1 MSDPVLEAVSGPA
14 FQSVR
19 ERLDSLG
26 AAPPQ
31 VLLLEGGSE
40 AARTDAAL
48 YWAYRCSCPS
58 ARELA
63 VTRFQQARA
72 FAAAKVNQIRKAAT
86 EQASTICD
94 YAQEKGEVIRDKAKK
109 FHEAGE
115 EYVKEKPTQSVLI
128 AMGVG
133 LLIGLLIRRR

>member
-1 MSDPVLEAVSGPA
+1 MQDNQTELETT
-14 FQSVR
+14 
-19 ERLDSLG
+19 
-26 AAPPQ
+26 AAANDT
-31 VLLLEGGSE
+31 S
-40 AARTDAAL
+40 
-48 YWAYRCSCPS
+48 CSCPS

-94 YAQEKGEVIRDKAKK
+94 YAQEKAKK

>member
-1 MSDPVLEAVSGPA
+1 MDTPSGSTVRLWKSVVL
-14 FQSVR
+14 QT
-19 ERLDSLG
+19 RL
-26 AAPPQ
+26 
-31 VLLLEGGSE
+31 
-40 AARTDAAL
+40 
-48 YWAYRCSCPS
+48 
-58 ARELA
+58 
-63 VTRFQQARA
+63 
-72 FAAAKVNQIRKAAT
+72 QIRKAAT

>member
-1 MSDPVLEAVSGPA
+1 MQDNQTELETTV
-14 FQSVR
+14 
-19 ERLDSLG
+19 
-26 AAPPQ
+26 AANDT
-31 VLLLEGGSE
+31 S
-40 AARTDAAL
+40 
-48 YWAYRCSCPS
+48 CSCPS

-94 YAQEKGEVIRDKAKK
+94 Y
-109 FHEAGE
+109 
-115 EYVKEKPTQSVLI
+115 VKEKPTQSVLI

>member
-1 MSDPVLEAVSGPA
+1 MQDNQTELETT
-14 FQSVR
+14 
-19 ERLDSLG
+19 
-26 AAPPQ
+26 AAANDT
-31 VLLLEGGSE
+31 S
-40 AARTDAAL
+40 
-48 YWAYRCSCPS
+48 CSCPS

-109 FHEAGE
+109 FHEAGAE
-115 EYVKEKPTQSVLI
+115 L
-128 AMGVG
+128 GVAYTKRTG
-133 LLIGLLIRRR
+133 AVFSTVTIQVPAP

>member
-1 MSDPVLEAVSGPA
+1 MQDNQTELETTV
-14 FQSVR
+14 
-19 ERLDSLG
+19 
-26 AAPPQ
+26 AANDT
-31 VLLLEGGSE
+31 S
-40 AARTDAAL
+40 
-48 YWAYRCSCPS
+48 CSCPS

-63 VTRFQQARA
+63 VTRFQQAR
-72 FAAAKVNQIRKAAT
+72 AAKVNQIRKAAT

>member
-1 MSDPVLEAVSGPA
+1 MQDNQPELETT
-14 FQSVR
+14 
-19 ERLDSLG
+19 
-26 AAPPQ
+26 AAANDT
-31 VLLLEGGSE
+31 S
-40 AARTDAAL
+40 
-48 YWAYRCSCPS
+48 CSCPS

-63 VTRFQQARA
+63 VTRFQQAMA

-115 EYVKEKPTQSVLI
+115 EYVKENSYDSMIERELRVMKMLADIQETWEEFFTHEI
-128 AMGVG
+128 WN
-133 LLIGLLIRRR
+133 RK

>member
-1 MSDPVLEAVSGPA
+1 MQDKQTELEPT
-14 FQSVR
+14 
-19 ERLDSLG
+19 
-26 AAPPQ
+26 AA
-31 VLLLEGGSE
+31 
-40 AARTDAAL
+40 ANDAS
-48 YWAYRCSCPS
+48 CSCPS

-63 VTRFQQARA
+63 VNRFQQARA

-86 EQASTICD
+86 EQATTIRD
-94 YAQEKGEVIRDKAKK
+94 YAQEKGEVIRDKAKH

>member
-1 MSDPVLEAVSGPA
+1 MQDNQTELETT
-14 FQSVR
+14 
-19 ERLDSLG
+19 
-26 AAPPQ
+26 AAANDT
-31 VLLLEGGSE
+31 S
-40 AARTDAAL
+40 
-48 YWAYRCSCPS
+48 CSCPS

-72 FAAAKVNQIRKAAT
+72 FAAAT

>member
-1 MSDPVLEAVSGPA
+1 MQDNQTELEPNAGVNDTA
-14 FQSVR
+14 C
-19 ERLDSLG
+19 
-26 AAPPQ
+26 A
-31 VLLLEGGSE
+31 
-40 AARTDAAL
+40 
-48 YWAYRCSCPS
+48 CPS
-58 ARELA
+58 TRELA

-94 YAQEKGEVIRDKAKK
+94 YAQEKGEIIRDKAKQ

-128 AMGVG
+128 ALGVG
-133 LLIGLLIRRR
+133 FLIGMLIRRR

>member
-1 MSDPVLEAVSGPA
+1 MQDNQTELETT
-14 FQSVR
+14 
-19 ERLDSLG
+19 
-26 AAPPQ
+26 AAANDT
-31 VLLLEGGSE
+31 S
-40 AARTDAAL
+40 
-48 YWAYRCSCPS
+48 CSCPS

-94 YAQEKGEVIRDKAKK
+94 YAQE

>member
-1 MSDPVLEAVSGPA
+1 MQDNQTELEPT
-14 FQSVR
+14 
-19 ERLDSLG
+19 
-26 AAPPQ
+26 AA
-31 VLLLEGGSE
+31 
-40 AARTDAAL
+40 ANDTA
-48 YWAYRCSCPS
+48 CSCPS

-86 EQASTICD
+86 EQASTIRD

-115 EYVKEKPTQSVLI
+115 EYVKEIPTQSVLI

-133 LLIGLLIRRR
+133 LLIGMLIRRR

>member
-1 MSDPVLEAVSGPA
+1 MQDNQTELEPT
-14 FQSVR
+14 
-19 ERLDSLG
+19 
-26 AAPPQ
+26 AA
-31 VLLLEGGSE
+31 
-40 AARTDAAL
+40 ANDTN
-48 YWAYRCSCPS
+48 CSCPS

-86 EQASTICD
+86 EQATTIRD
-94 YAQEKGEVIRDKAKK
+94 YAQEKGEVIRDKAKQ

-133 LLIGLLIRRR
+133 LLIGMLLRRR

>member
-1 MSDPVLEAVSGPA
+1 MQDNQNELEPAAAVT
-14 FQSVR
+14 
-19 ERLDSLG
+19 EHN
-26 AAPPQ
+26 
-31 VLLLEGGSE
+31 
-40 AARTDAAL
+40 
-48 YWAYRCSCPS
+48 CSCPS

-63 VTRFQQARA
+63 VNRFQQARA

-86 EQASTICD
+86 EQAGNICD
-94 YAQEKGEVIRDKAKK
+94 YAQEKGVVIRDKAKQ

-115 EYVKEKPTQSVLI
+115 EYVKEKPTQSVLM

>member
-1 MSDPVLEAVSGPA
+1 MQDNQTELETT
-14 FQSVR
+14 
-19 ERLDSLG
+19 
-26 AAPPQ
+26 AAANDT
-31 VLLLEGGSE
+31 S
-40 AARTDAAL
+40 
-48 YWAYRCSCPS
+48 CSCPS

-72 FAAAKVNQIRKAAT
+72 FAAAKVNQI
-86 EQASTICD
+86 STICD

>member
-1 MSDPVLEAVSGPA
+1 MQDNQTELETTV
-14 FQSVR
+14 
-19 ERLDSLG
+19 
-26 AAPPQ
+26 AANDT
-31 VLLLEGGSE
+31 S
-40 AARTDAAL
+40 
-48 YWAYRCSCPS
+48 CSCPS

-72 FAAAKVNQIRKAAT
+72 FAAAKVNQIRKA
-86 EQASTICD
+86 
-94 YAQEKGEVIRDKAKK
+94 
-109 FHEAGE
+109 GE

>member
-1 MSDPVLEAVSGPA
+1 MQDNQTELETTV
-14 FQSVR
+14 
-19 ERLDSLG
+19 
-26 AAPPQ
+26 AANDT
-31 VLLLEGGSE
+31 S
-40 AARTDAAL
+40 
-48 YWAYRCSCPS
+48 CSCPS

-115 EYVKEKPTQSVLI
+115 EYVKENPPSPC
-128 AMGVG
+128 
-133 LLIGLLIRRR
+133 

>member
-1 MSDPVLEAVSGPA
+1 MQDNQTELETT
-14 FQSVR
+14 
-19 ERLDSLG
+19 
-26 AAPPQ
+26 AAANDT
-31 VLLLEGGSE
+31 S
-40 AARTDAAL
+40 
-48 YWAYRCSCPS
+48 CSCPS

-86 EQASTICD
+86 EQASTICE
-94 YAQEKGEVIRDKAKK
+94 EKGEVIRDKAKK